1 MTSFVEL
8 PSKHYFSTNIRLQR
22 EEQPSLVLLARALIQ
37 GHIRIITKYPCVRPE
52 MLKIAEELEAYF
64 K

>member
-8 PSKHYFSTNIRLQR
+8 PSKHYFSTNIR